1 LAEGLERGILMGMS
15 AEDVDVVRRWFK
27 GMELGELSPEICDPK
42 ILIRNWD
49 ESPIR
54 GPYHGHEGMR
64 QWWADFGEAFE
75 DVHLELK
82 ETIDLG
88 DGRVVTSQ
96 HVVGRFRL
104 TGIEVDGPFG
114 AIVTVRDGKILSAI
128 GYASPGLAKKAA
140 GLSRPS
146 EPDG

>member
-1 LAEGLERGILMGMS
+1 MAQANVDLVRQWFAGLAR
-15 AEDVDVVRRWFK
+15 
-27 GMELGELSPEICDPK
+27 GELSPEICDEA

-54 GPYHGHEGMR
+54 GPYHGHEGLR
-64 QWWADFGEAFE
+64 RWWADFDDAFE
-75 DVHLELK
+75 DVHVELK
-82 ETIDLG
+82 EAIPVD
-88 DGRVVTSQ
+88 DERVVTAQ

-128 GYASPGLAKKAA
+128 GYASPGRAKKAA
-140 GLSRPS
+140 GLRRP
-146 EPDG
+146 GAG

>member
-1 LAEGLERGILMGMS
+1 MS
-15 AEDVDVVRRWFK
+15 AENVELVRRWFE
-27 GMELGELSPEICDPK
+27 GLARGDLGPEICDEE

-54 GPYHGHEGMR
+54 GPYHGHAGLR
-64 QWWADFGEAFE
+64 QWWADFDDAFE

-82 ETIDLG
+82 EAIDV
-88 DGRVVTSQ
+88 DDERVVTAQ

-114 AIVTVRDGKILSAI
+114 AIVTVRDGKIVSAI
-128 GYASPGLAKKAA
+128 GYASPGRAKKAA
-140 GLSRPS
+140 GLSKPTVPRPQ
-146 EPDG
+146 PPQP

>member
-1 LAEGLERGILMGMS
+1 VEL
-15 AEDVDVVRRWFK
+15 VRRWFR
-27 GMELGELSPEICDPK
+27 GLEHGELSPEICDDE

-54 GPYHGHEGMR
+54 GPYRGHAGLR
-64 QWWADFGEAFE
+64 QWWAEFDEAFA
-75 DVHLELK
+75 DVHMELK
-82 ETIDLG
+82 EAIPVD
-88 DGRVVTSQ
+88 DDRVVTAQ

-128 GYASPGLAKKAA
+128 GYASPGRAKKAA
-140 GLSRPS
+140 GLKRP
-146 EPDG
+146 PA

>member
-1 LAEGLERGILMGMS
+1 VPSEDAEL
-15 AEDVDVVRRWFK
+15 VRRWF
-27 GMELGELSPEICDPK
+27 GGLQRGDPSPELCDPD

-54 GPYHGHEGMR
+54 GPYHGHAGLQ
-64 QWWADFGEAFE
+64 QWWADFAEVLE

-82 ETIDLG
+82 EAIDVG
-88 DGRVVTSQ
+88 DGRVVTTQ

-114 AIVTVRDGKILSAI
+114 AIVTVRDGKVRSAI
-128 GYASPGLAKKAA
+128 GYATPGLAKRAA
-140 GLSRPS
+140 GLPKPT
-146 EPDG
+146 EPDR